1 MPGPRHNRVSSREE
15 WDALVADVNV
25 WATERGRSA
34 ALWRHMD
41 KYTVRIVGGAD
52 VMTPDRL
59 WVCIYSQPAGAAA
72 VPGLAEHVWFNYE
85 RDRARYEMTLGRR
98 EKPEVMGEFDV
109 KVLGVR
115 HPHDPWAREPGQRK
129 KRSDAGVQK
138 GPRHLQR
145 AARDNGEEG

>member
-1 MPGPRHNRVSSREE
+1 MNSGCTIVKVQVMVSPGSRTSS
-15 WDALVADVNV
+15 AGSLPSSHV
-25 WATERGRSA
+25 
-34 ALWRHMD
+34 
-41 KYTVRIVGGAD
+41 VG
-52 VMTPDRL
+52 VT
-59 WVCIYSQPAGAAA
+59 SQPAGAAA